1 MNYKKV
7 NIIAYLCR
15 PGEGSEFGVG
25 YQSTNYLGTLRGR
38 LITPK
43 FEFDCFKKVERKIN
57 NITFKKIRKSLIL
70 IKLANNEKPKT
81 TIGYRFGYIIWVIKC
96 RFLLRNLKGLFWFVT
111 LAQIITPIPFLFF
124 KKNYLLGPLGG
135 QQKLWKYRYLSFGLR
150 LKNYILNKILYPIN
164 SFFLNNKKI
173 LISHP
178 LIEIK
183 KINTR
188 NIISNLT
195 QFSKKKSFFFHK
207 KKNIVFIGR
216 KIEIKNPKIIKL
228 LFTKLSN
235 LFPAYHFK
243 IIGLGWKYQIINKN
257 FKILPHLQQNQIHEI
272 LKESRLHVFLSF
284 ELGGTVLFE
293 AVRFG
298 CPNFTLKNSGSEYLV
313 APSNYFLLNPNV
325 DSADVLVANAVKKIS
340 KFIKDDNI
348 LKKEFLFQ
356 YKHSLKFTIESKFKK
371 INSLLVNGKY

>member
-38 LITPK
+38 LIAPK

-70 IKLANNEKPKT
+70 IKLANEEKPKT

-111 LAQIITPIPFLFF
+111 LAQIITPVPLLFF

-135 QQKLWKYRYLSFGLR
+135 QQKLWKYKYLSFSLK
-150 LKNYILNKILYPIN
+150 LKNYILNKILYSIN
-164 SFFLNNKKI
+164 SLFLNNKKI
-173 LISHP
+173 LVSHP
-178 LIEIK
+178 LIKVK
-183 KINTR
+183 KINSR

-195 QFSKKKSFFFHK
+195 QFSRNNKFFLPKKKYV
-207 KKNIVFIGR
+207 VFIGR
-216 KIEIKNPKIIKL
+216 NIEIKNPKIVKL

-235 LFPAYHFK
+235 LFPIYHFR
-243 IIGLGWKYQIINKN
+243 IIGSGWKNEIISKN
-257 FKILPHLQQNQIHEI
+257 FKILSHLQQNKIHEI
-272 LKESRLHVFLSF
+272 LKKSRLHVFLSF

-298 CPNFTLKNSGSEYLV
+298 CPNFTLKNSGSEYLIG
-313 APSNYFLLNPNV
+313 PSNYFQLNPNAESV
-325 DSADVLVANAVKKIS
+325 EVLVENAIKKIS
-340 KFIKDDNI
+340 KFLKNNNI
-348 LKKEFLFQ
+348 LKKEFLIQ
-356 YKHSLKFTIESKFKK
+356 YNHSLKFTVESKFKR
-371 INSLLVNGKY
+371 INSLLINGKY

>member
-81 TIGYRFGYIIWVIKC
+81 NIGYRFGYIIWVIKC

-111 LAQIITPIPFLFF
+111 LAQIITPVSFLFF

-150 LKNYILNKILYPIN
+150 LKNYILNKILYSVN
-164 SFFLNNKKI
+164 SLFLNDKKV

-178 LIEIK
+178 LIKPK
-183 KINTR
+183 KVNSR

-195 QFSKKKSFFFHK
+195 QFSNNKKFFFSKKKY
-207 KKNIVFIGR
+207 IVFVGR
-216 KIEIKNPKIIKL
+216 NIEIKNSKIIKL
-228 LFTKLSN
+228 LFIKLSY
-235 LFPAYHFK
+235 LYPEYHFRV
-243 IIGLGWKYQIINKN
+243 IGSGWKYQVIGKN
-257 FKILPHLQQNQIHEI
+257 FKILSRLQQNKIYEI
-272 LKESRLHVFLSF
+272 FRKARLHVFLSF

-293 AVRFG
+293 ALRYG
-298 CPNFTLKNSGSEYLV
+298 CPNFTLKNSGSEYLIGS
-313 APSNYFLLNPNV
+313 SNDFQLNPNF
-325 DSADVLVANAVKKIS
+325 DTANKLVEIAAKKIS
-340 KFIKDDNI
+340 KFLKNDNF
-348 LKKEFLFQ
+348 LKKEALLQ
-356 YKHSLKFTIESKFKK
+356 YKHSLKFTVQSKFNK
-371 INSLLVNGKY
+371 INSLLLNGKY

>member
-70 IKLANNEKPKT
+70 IKLANEEKPKT

-111 LAQIITPIPFLFF
+111 LAQIITPVPLLFF

-135 QQKLWKYRYLSFGLR
+135 QQKLWKYKYLSFSLK
-150 LKNYILNKILYPIN
+150 LKNYILNKILYSIN
-164 SFFLNNKKI
+164 SLFLNNKKI
-173 LISHP
+173 LVSHP
-178 LIEIK
+178 LIKVK
-183 KINTR
+183 KINSR

-195 QFSKKKSFFFHK
+195 QFSRNNKFFLPKKKYV
-207 KKNIVFIGR
+207 VFIGR
-216 KIEIKNPKIIKL
+216 NIEIKNPKIVKL

-235 LFPAYHFK
+235 LFPIYHFR
-243 IIGLGWKYQIINKN
+243 IIGSGWKNEIISKN
-257 FKILPHLQQNQIHEI
+257 FKILSHLQQNKIHEI
-272 LKESRLHVFLSF
+272 LKKSRLHVFLSF

-298 CPNFTLKNSGSEYLV
+298 CPNFTLKNSGSEYLIG
-313 APSNYFLLNPNV
+313 PSNYFQLNPNAESV
-325 DSADVLVANAVKKIS
+325 EVLVENAIKKIS
-340 KFIKDDNI
+340 KFLKNNNI
-348 LKKEFLFQ
+348 LKKEFLIQ
-356 YKHSLKFTIESKFKK
+356 YNHSLKFTVESKFKR
-371 INSLLVNGKY
+371 INSLLINGKY

>member
-57 NITFKKIRKSLIL
+57 KITFKKIRKSLIL
-70 IKLANNEKPKT
+70 IKLTNEEKPKT

-111 LAQIITPIPFLFF
+111 LAQIITPVPVLFF

-135 QQKLWKYRYLSFGLR
+135 QQKLWKYKYLSFR
-150 LKNYILNKILYPIN
+150 LKLKNFILNEILYSIN
-164 SFFLNNKKI
+164 SLFLNNKKI
-173 LISHP
+173 LVSHP
-178 LIEIK
+178 LIKVK
-183 KINTR
+183 KINSR

-195 QFSKKKSFFFHK
+195 QFSKINKFFFPK
-207 KKNIVFIGR
+207 KKYVVFIGR
-216 KIEIKNPKIIKL
+216 NIEIKNPKIVKL

-235 LFPAYHFK
+235 LFPIYHFR
-243 IIGLGWKYQIINKN
+243 IIGSGWKNEIISKN
-257 FKILPHLQQNQIHEI
+257 FKILSHLQQNKIHEI
-272 LKESRLHVFLSF
+272 LKKSRLHVFLSF

-298 CPNFTLKNSGSEYLV
+298 CPNFTLKNSGSEYLIG
-313 APSNYFLLNPNV
+313 PSNYFQLNPNAESV
-325 DSADVLVANAVKKIS
+325 EVLVENAIKKIS
-340 KFIKDDNI
+340 KFLKNNNI
-348 LKKEFLFQ
+348 LKKEFLIQ
-356 YKHSLKFTIESKFKK
+356 YNHSLKFTVESKFKR
-371 INSLLVNGKY
+371 INSLLINGKY